1 MKSCLEVVSY
11 RLKPEASADKFT
23 EYASKLQETLYGIR
37 GFRKREVFC
46 SGESGIWVEIVEWE
60 SAEAA
65 KEAEASIMQLS
76 FMLEAMGLIDQTTIQ
91 MHVLKQVM

>member
-1 MKSCLEVVSY
+1 
-11 RLKPEASADKFT
+11 
-23 EYASKLQETLYGIR
+23 
-37 GFRKREVFC
+37 
-46 SGESGIWVEIVEWE
+46 VEWE